1 MNSGETEPEPESPAA
16 ADTAPAEGGG
26 SAAEVDPVRLEIA
39 RLEKSYDESQARLRE
54 VSKAYNELKAEMAA
68 FKDRMEARAKYDAES
83 RAYDQV
89 KAFFDPVMN
98 LKRSIASLPAGED
111 DPLFRGLNI
120 VFGQFMEAL
129 SRLGLSEVP
138 GVGAMFDPR
147 VHEAL
152 GTTPVEDPAQ
162 DGRVVAVLTTG
173 FVVNGRVLQP
183 AQVAVG
189 KKVEP
194 AGEA

>member
-1 MNSGETEPEPESPAA
+1 MNSGETEPAPESPAA
-16 ADTAPAEGGG
+16 AETAPAEGGG
-26 SAAEVDPVRLEIA
+26 TAAEVDPVRQEIE
-39 RLEKSYDESQARLRE
+39 RLEKGYDESQARLRE
-54 VSKAYNELKAEMAA
+54 VSKAYSELKAEMAA
-68 FKDRMEARAKYDAES
+68 FKERMEARAKYDAEA

-98 LKRSIASLPAGED
+98 LKRSIASLPAADE
-111 DPLFRGLNI
+111 GLITGMNMI
-120 VFGQFMEAL
+120 FGQFMEAL

-138 GVGAMFDPR
+138 GVGALFDPR
-147 VHEAL
+147 MHEAL
-152 GTTPVEDPAQ
+152 GDRPVDDPAK
-162 DGRVVAVLTTG
+162 DGRVIEVYKTG

-183 AQVAVG
+183 AQVLVG